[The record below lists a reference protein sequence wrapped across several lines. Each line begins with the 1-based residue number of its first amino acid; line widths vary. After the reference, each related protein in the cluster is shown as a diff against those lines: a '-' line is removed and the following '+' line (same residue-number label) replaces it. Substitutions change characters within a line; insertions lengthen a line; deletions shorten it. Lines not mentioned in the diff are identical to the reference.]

1 MYLKH
6 LIWINTDHHDI
17 QKKTCI
23 FTYYARIFRKK
34 KTCKRVKLD
43 SNNLGLAA
51 WPLGFNKL
59 SQVTSARSLAQ
70 GDATRRATVRAF
82 DVHLSGST
90 AYAQVCHV
98 FFLMVVMWF
107 KHKLAANN
115 MLAKRE
121 SGVRLRWNMY
131 TYFMYSYICSIHL
144 KLHMQT
150 QLPWKSQEC
159 GSYLNHAWLS

>member
-1 MYLKH
+1 M
-6 LIWINTDHHDI
+6 
-17 QKKTCI
+17 
-23 FTYYARIFRKK
+23 TYKK
-34 KTCKRVKLD
+34 KPAYSHILPGFFGKKNMQTCETWL
-43 SNNLGLAA
+43 
-51 WPLGFNKL
+51 KL

-131 TYFMYSYICSIHL
+131 TYFMYSYIYVVYIWNCTC
-144 KLHMQT
+144 KRN
-150 QLPWKSQEC
+150 
-159 GSYLNHAWLS
+159 YLGNLRNVEVIWIMLGCRSSSRKQQ